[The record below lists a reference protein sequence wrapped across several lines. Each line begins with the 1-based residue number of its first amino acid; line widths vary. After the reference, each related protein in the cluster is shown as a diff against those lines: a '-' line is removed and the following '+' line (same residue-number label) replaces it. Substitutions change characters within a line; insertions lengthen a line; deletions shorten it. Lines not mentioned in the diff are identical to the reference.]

1 MDARMSRPAGVRFRL
16 MGDSFLYAGPG
27 HDSRSCRHSVSLLCA
42 VGDGVLEVRTPR
54 RSVSGPLLM
63 VAPLQAKTLVASG
76 VPFVLMDAEPSHPH
90 FRVLAAA
97 CRGNGVEAMPSEAA
111 RPLLAM
117 ARAFHDGSLGGAEVD
132 RAARSALDVLA
143 TAWPEPPP
151 LDLRV
156 QKMQRMM
163 DLHPAITLGQM
174 ALRLGLS
181 DSTASRLFSRDMGL
195 PQRIYSLA
203 IKMRAA
209 ARHMGSGLSLTEIG
223 QDAGFVDS
231 AHFAKV
237 WTRCY
242 GAPPSVFFP
251 PHRVEMDNAGLPDW
265 EQWVLDRHLAAGP
278 AEPASPAGRLGAI
291 AAGS

>member
-1 MDARMSRPAGVRFRL
+1 MEALMSRPHGAPTGVRFRL

-27 HDSRSCRHSVSLLCA
+27 HDSQSCRHSVSLLCA
-42 VGDGVLEVRTPR
+42 VGDADVEVRTEGR
-54 RSVSGPLLM
+54 NFHGAMLM
-63 VAPLQAKTLVASG
+63 VAPLLQKTLLASG

-97 CRGNGVEAMPSEAA
+97 CRANGVEPLPEAA
-111 RPLLAM
+111 SQPLLAM
-117 ARAFHDGSLGGAEVD
+117 ARGFHAGTLGGVAVD
-132 RAARSALDVLA
+132 RAARTALDVLA
-143 TAWPEPPP
+143 SAWPAPPP
-151 LDLRV
+151 LDPRV
-156 QKMQRMM
+156 QQMQMMM

-174 ALRLGLS
+174 ADRLGLTV
-181 DSTASRLFSRDMGL
+181 STASRLFSRDMGL

-209 ARHMGSGLSLTEIG
+209 ARHMGSGLSMTEIG

-251 PHRVEMDNAGLPDW
+251 PNRVAMDNAGLPDW
-265 EQWVLDRHLAAGP
+265 ERWILERHRATEP
-278 AEPASPAGRLGAI
+278 AEAPDVVD
-291 AAGS
+291 